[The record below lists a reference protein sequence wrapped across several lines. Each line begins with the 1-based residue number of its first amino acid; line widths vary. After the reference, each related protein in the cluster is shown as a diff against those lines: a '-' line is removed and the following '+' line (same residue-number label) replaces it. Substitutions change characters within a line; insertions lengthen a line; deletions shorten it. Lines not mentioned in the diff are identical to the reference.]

1 MAIVAVLFK
10 QILIMFIMMG
20 IGFILFRSGK
30 MTLEAS
36 ESFGNILVYLVIPA
50 VVIKSYMVEYDPE
63 KMKGLLCAFV
73 FAIVALLL
81 STFVS
86 MIIFKKHPVELV
98 GAAYCNSG
106 FMGIPLVSMVL
117 GDEAVFYV
125 SAFVVTLNLLQYSY
139 GAYAISQNKKAIS
152 VKRIVTNPVL
162 IAFIIGMLLFILPLP
177 KMPSVITTTI
187 DYVSAINAPLAML
200 CVGVYL
206 AQMKPRELFT
216 DKIVYGACF
225 VRLILIPLLTIAA
238 LSLIPIGTP
247 MVKVAIMLVSSTP
260 VGTLSAVYAQLFGG
274 DYVQAV
280 KSICLSTIFC
290 IISMP
295 LVIALASM
303 LWGFTI

>member
-20 IGFILFRSGK
+20 VGFLLYKSGK
-30 MTLEAS
+30 LSLAAS
-36 ESFGNILVYLVIPA
+36 EAFGNILIFVVIP
-50 VVIKSYMVEYDPE
+50 VIVIKSYMVEYDPVR
-63 KMKGLLCAFV
+63 MKGLLCAFV
-73 FAIVALLL
+73 FAIAALLL
-81 STFVS
+81 STFTAIVV
-86 MIIFKKHPVELV
+86 FRKHPVELM
-98 GAAYCNSG
+98 GSAYGNAG

-125 SAFVVTLNLLQYSY
+125 SAFVVTLNILQYSY
-139 GAYAISQNKKAIS
+139 GAYAISGNRKAIS

-162 IAFIIGMLLFILPLP
+162 ISFIIGMLLFVLPIP
-177 KMPSVITTTI
+177 KMPSVVTDTL
-187 DYVSAINAPLAML
+187 DYFSAINAPLAML

-206 AQMKPRELFT
+206 AQLKFREMFT
-216 DKIVYGACF
+216 DKMVYAACL
-225 VRLILIPLLTIAA
+225 VRLLLIPILTIGL

-247 MVKVAIMLVSSTP
+247 MIKIAILLVSSTP

-290 IISMP
+290 IITMP
-295 LVIALASM
+295 LVIAIASY
-303 LWGFTI
+303 LWGFSI

>member
-10 QILIMFIMMG
+10 QILIMFLMMG
-20 IGFILFRSGK
+20 VGYVLYKTGK
-30 MTLEAS
+30 LTLEAS
-36 ESFGNILVYLVIPA
+36 ESMGNILVYLVIPVI
-50 VVIKSYMVEYDPE
+50 VVKSYMVEYNPE
-63 KMKGLLCAFV
+63 KLKGLMYAFV

-86 MIIFKKHPVELV
+86 MFIFKNHPVELV

-125 SAFVVTLNLLQYSY
+125 SAFVVTLNLLQFSY
-139 GAYAISQNKKAIS
+139 GAYAISKNKSAIN
-152 VKRIVTNPVL
+152 VKRILTNPAL
-162 IAFIIGMLLFILPLP
+162 IAFIVGMLLFILPIPPL
-177 KMPSVITTTI
+177 PSVVTTTL
-187 DYVSAINAPLAML
+187 DYFAAINAPLAML

-206 AQMKPRELFT
+206 AQMRPAELFS
-216 DKIVYGACF
+216 DKMVYAACA
-225 VRLILIPLLTIAA
+225 VRLLLIPLLTIGA

-247 MVKVAIMLVSSTP
+247 MIKVAIMLVSSTP

-290 IISMP
+290 IITMP
-295 LVIALASM
+295 VVIAIASM